1 MVSFNQVLRLISL
14 PIAGSAFLIAVQL
27 STGMGFR

>member
-1 MVSFNQVLRLISL
+1 MISFNQVLRLITL
-14 PIAGSAFLIAVQL
+14 PIAGCLFLMAVQL